1 MSHELIGA
9 GDAFRFESRG
19 FARSR
24 GVGEFHRPAV
34 ESDLNRDY
42 IASRAGKFGH
52 DRPLITGQRVD
63 E

>member
-34 ESDLNRDY
+34 ERDLHRDD
-42 IASRAGKFGH
+42 ITCGAGELRH
-52 DRPLITGQRVD
+52 DRALISG
-63 E
+63 